1 MLGNISGKYRARL
14 KDVQLALFFPS
25 ALIQKYGYDILI
37 QPLTDDIKVLE
48 SIGLDVDF
56 EGKIHNFKGTVTMVV
71 ARNLA
76 APALGRFFCNF
87 STVQKFIAFAM
98 LQNSV

>member
-14 KDVQLALFFPS
+14 KDVQLALFFS
-25 ALIQKYGYDILI
+25 ISTNSEI
-37 QPLTDDIKVLE
+37 QPLIDDIKVLE
-48 SIGLDVDF
+48 SIGLNVDF

-76 APALGRFFCNF
+76 APALARFFCNF
-87 STVQKFIAFAM
+87 STVQKCVAFVM
-98 LQNSV
+98 LQNSA